1 MNEKS
6 YFLGRRAFL
15 TAIPAAAGAGVLS
28 RLGTGALFGLGTAAA
43 RGQATAVPADG
54 THLVLLGT
62 QGGPNFNAE
71 RGEAANA
78 VVVDGRAYLVDCGYG
93 TLAALVRSGL
103 NFRNVG
109 HIFLTHLHDDHTS
122 DVAALLSHQ
131 WTGGRVEPTLVI
143 GPYGTNRLVTGALAF
158 SEANTVIRLAD
169 EDRNLRP
176 DDLFEGRDIEATQT
190 PSEVFADDR
199 VTVSSVEN
207 THFSESAKANFP
219 YRAVSY
225 RLDSNERSITISGDT
240 AYSENLVRL
249 AEGSDVFVCETIEVA
264 TARENFERRVAA
276 GAYADNPEGIWQH
289 IVETH
294 STTEDAGRMAA
305 EAGVGTLV
313 LSHIIP
319 GSLMDVPDSLYLEGI
334 RKHFDGEVIVGRDLM
349 VI

>member
-1 MNEKS
+1 LSDKNRS
-6 YFLGRRAFL
+6 FGRRAFL
-15 TAIPAAAGAGVLS
+15 TGLPAVAGAGLLI
-28 RLGTGALFGLGTAAA
+28 RLGTGAALGLGAAAA
-43 RGQATAVPADG
+43 RGQPTAVPSDG

-62 QGGPNFNAE
+62 QGGPNFTVE
-71 RGEAANA
+71 RSECANA

-93 TLAALVRSGL
+93 TLAALVRAGL
-103 NFRNVG
+103 NYRNVG
-109 HIFLTHLHDDHTS
+109 QIFLTHLHDDHTS

-131 WTGGRVEPTLVI
+131 WTGGRVDPTVVI
-143 GPYGTNRLVTGALAF
+143 GPYGTSRLVDGALAF
-158 SEANTVIRLAD
+158 FEANTVIRLAD
-169 EDRNLRP
+169 EDRSVQP
-176 DDLFEGRDIEATQT
+176 ADLFEGRDIEATRNAT
-190 PSEVFADDR
+190 EVFADDR

-207 THFSESAKANFP
+207 THFPESAKERFP

-225 RLDSNERSITISGDT
+225 RLDSSDRSITISGDT

-249 AEGSDVFVCETIEVA
+249 AEGSDVFVCETMDVA
-264 TARENFERRVAA
+264 TARANFERRVAA

-305 EAGVGTLV
+305 EAKVGTLV

-319 GSLMDVPDSLYLEGI
+319 GSLMDVPDSVYLEGV
-334 RKHFDGEVIVGRDLM
+334 RKHFDGEVVVGRDLM